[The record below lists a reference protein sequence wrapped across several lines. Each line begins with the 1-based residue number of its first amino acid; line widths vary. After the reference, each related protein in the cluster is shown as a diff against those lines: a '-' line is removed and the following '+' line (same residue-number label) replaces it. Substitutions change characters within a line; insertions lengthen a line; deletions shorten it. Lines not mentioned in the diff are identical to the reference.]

1 MFVCFQLNC
10 KTEERIENWKNAK
23 KNYSRSI
30 YAKLVQGF
38 QSQWTYLRKFSNSAQ
53 CFDTFSNGVH
63 ICNNFVLLL
72 IKYQNL
78 FLKKIMDY

>member
-30 YAKLVQGF
+30 YAKLVRGF
-38 QSQWTYLRKFSNSAQ
+38 QSQWKYLRKFSKPSQ
-53 CFDTFSNGVH
+53 CFDTFSNGVFA
-63 ICNNFVLLL
+63 IILC
-72 IKYQNL
+72 YSG
-78 FLKKIMDY
+78 